1 MSDLKREDSFR
12 SELKKQKRR
21 LSATK
26 LPARVEAEP
35 APTPADLVDLRCV
48 VKKQYK
54 SSHTFFDDFFPE
66 ILCVGEFDLNMTLF
80 LLLS

>member
-35 APTPADLVDLRCV
+35 APTPADLVDLRCGV
-48 VKKQYK
+48 GKKETQLKLYSFDEN
-54 SSHTFFDDFFPE
+54 SSGNTT
-66 ILCVGEFDLNMTLF
+66 CWR
-80 LLLS
+80 S

>member
-35 APTPADLVDLRCV
+35 APTPADLVDLRCD
-48 VKKQYK
+48 VKKTQVRLY
-54 SSHTFFDDFFPE
+54 FFDENFSVNTMCWE
-66 ILCVGEFDLNMTLF
+66 
-80 LLLS
+80 S